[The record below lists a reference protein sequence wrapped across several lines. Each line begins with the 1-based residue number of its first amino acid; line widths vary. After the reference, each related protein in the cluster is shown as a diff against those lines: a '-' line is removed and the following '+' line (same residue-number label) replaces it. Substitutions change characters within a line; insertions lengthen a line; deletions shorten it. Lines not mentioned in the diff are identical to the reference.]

1 MVRMLLLVG
10 QRKEKVSTMRWSDI
24 VDGVWKIPTAVR
36 EKGHAGE
43 LVLPEMAMAVLATQ
57 PRFASNPFVF
67 AGRRRH
73 YNGFSKGK
81 ARLDAE
87 LKLKRQWGL
96 HDLRRTARS
105 LMSRAG
111 VAPHIA
117 ERVLGHS
124 MKGVMATYDRHSYSE
139 EKAEALELLAVELRR
154 ILSPENV
161 VRMAK
166 RA

>member
-1 MVRMLLLVG
+1 M
-10 QRKEKVSTMRWSDI
+10 KWSDI
-24 VDGVWKIPTAVR
+24 EDGVWKIATSAR
-36 EKGHAGE
+36 EKGNGGE
-43 LVLPEMAMAVLATQ
+43 LVLPGMAREVLKAQ
-57 PRFASNPFVF
+57 PVFASNPFVF
-67 AGRRRH
+67 AGRRVTTTGSARA
-73 YNGFSKGK
+73 K

-87 LKLKRQWGL
+87 LKFDQWGL

-124 MKGVMATYDRHSYSE
+124 MRGVEGTYDRHSYRD
-139 EKAEALELLAVELRR
+139 EKAEALEMLSAELSR
-154 ILSPENV
+154 ILSPQNIV
-161 VRMAK
+161 SLAK